1 MFHSKFNDDEK
12 RQILKEKKETGVSVE
27 KICRKYSITIQ
38 TYYKWKHKF
47 ENNAEIHVTIES
59 PLEEQNIKLK
69 KLYFDLSEHN
79 YELAKFLNQ

>member
-12 RQILKEKKETGVSVE
+12 RQILKEKKETGISVE

-47 ENNAEIHVTIES
+47 DNNIESHITIES
-59 PLEEQNIKLK
+59 PLEEQNTKLK
-69 KLYFDLSEHN
+69 KLYFDLSAHN
-79 YELAKFLNQ
+79 HELAKFLNK